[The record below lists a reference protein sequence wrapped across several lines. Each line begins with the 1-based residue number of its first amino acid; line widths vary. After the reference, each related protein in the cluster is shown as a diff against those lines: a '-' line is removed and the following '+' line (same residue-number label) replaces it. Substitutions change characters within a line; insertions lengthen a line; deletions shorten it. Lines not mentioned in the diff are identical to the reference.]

1 MAAVSVGLPVEGDSV
16 MICISFVVP
25 MVGLII
31 LLFLFMGCL
40 HLAAIMVP
48 SQLVFRTKTEL
59 KWPLGEDTFMQVVV
73 NLLNLTGKHTHT
85 HTLLASYVS

>member
-1 MAAVSVGLPVEGDSV
+1 MSVGLPVEGASV
-16 MICISFVVP
+16 MICSMVP

-31 LLFLFMGCL
+31 AVFLFCFCF
-40 HLAAIMVP
+40 MVP

-59 KWPLGEDTFMQVVV
+59 KWPLDKDTSLQVVV

-85 HTLLASYVS
+85 

>member
-1 MAAVSVGLPVEGDSV
+1 MSVGLPVEGASV
-16 MICISFVVP
+16 MICSVVP

-31 LLFLFMGCL
+31 LLFLFCFCF
-40 HLAAIMVP
+40 MVP

-59 KWPLGEDTFMQVVV
+59 KWPLGKDTSLQVVV
-73 NLLNLTGKHTHT
+73 NLPQFDWQAHTYINT